1 MSTEALIITLIIA
14 IPTFF
19 VLRWILKRF
28 IKDKKIRNW
37 CTAIGTIILVPIL
50 YLGLIIAFFSYL
62 FYEPQY
68 DFEKERWFA
77 DKNTRFEM
85 RDDLVN
91 SEILN
96 GKTKSEIIELIGKS
110 ESADSTEIWTY
121 DLGMSG
127 AGFGWQF
134 NSLQLTFE
142 NGKVSD
148 VKKIEIAD

>member
-1 MSTEALIITLIIA
+1 M
-14 IPTFF
+14 
-19 VLRWILKRF
+19 
-28 IKDKKIRNW
+28 
-37 CTAIGTIILVPIL
+37 
-50 YLGLIIAFFSYL
+50 AFFSYL

-77 DKNTRFEM
+77 DKNARFKM

-91 SEILN
+91 SGILN
-96 GKTKSEIIELIGKS
+96 GKSKSEIIELIGKS
-110 ESADSTEIWTY
+110 QSNDSTEIWTY

-134 NSLQLTFE
+134 NSLKLTFE

-148 VKKIEIAD
+148 VKKQEIVD

>member
-1 MSTEALIITLIIA
+1 MSPEVPIIVLIIA

-19 VLRWILKRF
+19 ILRWILKRF
-28 IKDKKIRNW
+28 IKDKKTRNW
-37 CTAIGTIILVPIL
+37 TSVIGTIIIAPIL
-50 YLGLIIAFFSYL
+50 YVGLIITFFSYL

-77 DKNTRFEM
+77 DKNARFEM
-85 RDDLVN
+85 RDYLVN
-91 SEILN
+91 SGILN
-96 GKTKSEIIELIGKS
+96 GKTKIEIIELIGNS
-110 ESADSTEIWTY
+110 ESTDSSDIWTY

-142 NGKVSD
+142 NGIVSD
-148 VKKIEIAD
+148 AKKLKIVD

>member
-1 MSTEALIITLIIA
+1 MSPNVPIIVIIIA

-19 VLRWILKRF
+19 TLRWILKRF
-28 IKDKKIRNW
+28 IKNKNTING
-37 CTAIGTIILVPIL
+37 TSISGTIIIAPIL
-50 YLGLIIAFFSYL
+50 YIGLVMTFFSYL

-77 DKNTRFEM
+77 DKNSRFKM
-85 RDDLVN
+85 RDDLLN
-91 SEILN
+91 SGILN
-96 GKTKSEIIELIGKS
+96 GKSKSEVIELIGNS
-110 ESADSTEIWTY
+110 ESNDSTEIWTY

-142 NGKVSD
+142 NGIVTD
-148 VKKIEIAD
+148 VKKHEIVD